1 MKYDFTLRIVAF
13 RRGPKMAKV
22 AKRARALDA
31 AAPGL
36 GTHNGLFVLADGSS
50 LACAKHS
57 PRSLRVLTP
66 SWIAPANT
74 VSSGLQDGTGDE
86 CFKTTTGITINSRLD
101 AMGHTAGVSTETDRV
116 RRHVVTLMPHTNDS
130 PGPVSEQAGSEQEGD
145 ASLAACQASVLK
157 WLPPAEEGE
166 GDEVSEKETA
176 RLSIRRMLA
185 WLPP

>member
-1 MKYDFTLRIVAF
+1 MCGFPTQIGSLQI
-13 RRGPKMAKV
+13 GLKMAPV
-22 AKRARALDA
+22 AKRARALDEA
-31 AAPGL
+31 AHGL
-36 GTHNGLFVLADGSS
+36 GTNKGLFVMVDSTS

-57 PRSLRVLTP
+57 PRSLRVLAP
-66 SWIAPANT
+66 SWIAPANI
-74 VSSGLQDGTGDE
+74 VSSGSKDGTGDE
-86 CFKTTTGITINSRLD
+86 CLKTTTGITIDSRLES
-101 AMGHTAGVSTETDRV
+101 MGHKAGVSTETDRV
-116 RRHVVTLMPHTNDS
+116 RRHVVTLMPHTNVS